1 MSTNGWEFDLT
12 HDGSIQT
19 DTYKSIDEKC
29 GTISKWYGW
38 SSHSFVGTL
47 SAILNG
53 TGKVTLDF
61 GNCWDDG
68 KVKVYL
74 DSKLMAVA
82 GEDDHSVT
90 KTFSFSPG
98 SLLEIKDEDGNAVI
112 LLNSI
117 KFACNGKIDLI
128 NVSHYSDF
136 HNSCVVENS
145 GSIIFEYHFSKR
157 KRRQR
162 RYNWNVKL

>member
-38 SSHSFVGTL
+38 SSHAFVGTI
-47 SAILNG
+47 STVLNG
-53 TGKVTLDF
+53 TGEVTLDF

-68 KVKVYL
+68 NVKVYL
-74 DSKLMAVA
+74 NSKLMAVA
-82 GEDDHSVT
+82 GEEVHSIT
-90 KTFSFSPG
+90 KTFSFVPG
-98 SLLEIKDEDGNAVI
+98 SLLEIKDQDGNAVI

-117 KFACNGKIDLI
+117 KFSCNGKIEQFVFSYILI
-128 NVSHYSDF
+128 SVH
-136 HNSCVVENS
+136 SCVVENS
-145 GSIIFEYHFSKR
+145 KSINFKYHFSKR
-157 KRRQR
+157 KRKQR
-162 RYNWNVKL
+162 RYNWNGKL

>member
-1 MSTNGWEFDLT
+1 MLFLFVACNENSKLSLLGDHSVMSTNGWEFNLT

-38 SSHSFVGTL
+38 SSHAFVGTI
-47 SAILNG
+47 STVLNG
-53 TGKVTLDF
+53 TGELTLDF

-68 KVKVYL
+68 NVKVYL
-74 DSKLMAVA
+74 DSKLMGVA
-82 GEDDHSVT
+82 GEDVHSVT

-117 KFACNGKIDLI
+117 KFACNGKIEKLL
-128 NVSHYSDF
+128 
-136 HNSCVVENS
+136 
-145 GSIIFEYHFSKR
+145 FS
-157 KRRQR
+157 
-162 RYNWNVKL
+162 